1 MKLLESAG
9 WKDYPNCEVNT
20 ENVLSAFLEASSRHL
35 GSQNKK
41 NRKLELT
48 QNESYHLQCSHP
60 NVTIPLDEGSTFCGF
75 NITRVN

>member
-41 NRKLELT
+41 T
-48 QNESYHLQCSHP
+48 VS
-60 NVTIPLDEGSTFCGF
+60 
-75 NITRVN
+75 